1 MAGLNKGGG
10 NPPRSAKDG
19 DWSLAPSSQ
28 SPFSPDRGN
37 AAMNNLVAS
46 EIIPRL
52 SEVSRHPNGPH
63 LSPMSDLGREEVET
77 FAEMAGFGRSEDIDY
92 FVANLLQREGR
103 DEAVLDLLAATA
115 RRLGQLWVEDEVDFA
130 TVTIGVCRLQTVLHR
145 LSDAHAQLNPPQAGF
160 GSVLLASCPGD
171 QHDFGVLLVAEF
183 MRRAGIEV
191 SLKPSALPAD
201 IVRAVAMDSFQ
212 IAGLSLSR
220 EAMIPQLESLIVSI
234 RQKSRNPGI
243 KIMVGGRVFLDQP
256 ELAKAVGA
264 DFRAVDGRDAVF
276 QTQKIMPQLTRIETV
291 R

>member
-1 MAGLNKGGG
+1 MAGLSKGGG
-10 NPPRSAKDG
+10 YLPRSLDG
-19 DWSLAPSSQ
+19 DRSFVPSSQ
-28 SPFSPDRGN
+28 RPL
-37 AAMNNLVAS
+37 AMGSSDPAMERLIAS

-52 SEVSRHPNGPH
+52 SEASRNGAGTH
-63 LSPMSDLGREEVET
+63 LVPLTDLGREEVET
-77 FAEMAGFGRSEDIDY
+77 FAEMAGFGRAEDIDY

-115 RRLGQLWVEDEVDFA
+115 QRLGQLWVEDEVDFA

-145 LSDAHAQLNPPQAGF
+145 LSDAHAQLNHPQAGL

-183 MRRAGIEV
+183 LRRAGIEV
-191 SLKPSALPAD
+191 SLKPAASQCD
-201 IVRAVAMDSFQ
+201 ILRAVARDSYQ
-212 IAGLSLSR
+212 MAGLSISR

-234 RQKSRNPGI
+234 RQKSLNQGI

-256 ELAKAVGA
+256 ELAEAVGA
-264 DFRAVDGRDAVF
+264 DLRAVDGRDAVF
-276 QTQKIMPQLTRIETV
+276 QTQKIMPQLTRIETI

>member
-10 NPPRSAKDG
+10 YPPRPEKDG
-19 DWSLAPSSQ
+19 DWSLAPSSH
-28 SPFSPDRGN
+28 SLGIGRGN
-37 AAMNNLVAS
+37 TAMTSLVAS

-52 SEVSRHPNGPH
+52 SQASRHPNGPH
-63 LSPMSDLGREEVET
+63 LGPITDLGREEVET
-77 FAEMAGFGRSEDIDY
+77 FAEMAGFGRAEDIDY

-115 RRLGQLWVEDEVDFA
+115 QRLGQLWVEDEVDFA

-145 LSDAHAQLNPPQAGF
+145 LSDAHAQLNPPQAGL

-201 IVRAVAMDSFQ
+201 IVRAAAMDSFQ

-264 DFRAVDGRDAVF
+264 DLRAVDGRDAVF

>member
-1 MAGLNKGGG
+1 MAGLNKGAGK
-10 NPPRSAKDG
+10 PLRSFGDG
-19 DWSLAPSSQ
+19 DRAFAPSSHARFGV
-28 SPFSPDRGN
+28 SGED
-37 AAMNNLVAS
+37 AAMASLIS

-52 SEVSRHPNGPH
+52 SEASRHPNGPH
-63 LSPMSDLGREEVET
+63 LAPMTDLGREEVET
-77 FAEMAGFGRSEDIDY
+77 FAEMAGFGRAEDIDY

-115 RRLGQLWVEDEVDFA
+115 QRLGQLWVEDEVDFA

-145 LSDAHAQLNPPQAGF
+145 LSDAHAQRNPPQAGF

-191 SLKPSALPAD
+191 ALKPAAQPAD
-201 IVRAVAMDSFQ
+201 ILRSVAMDSFQ
-212 IAGLSLSR
+212 MAGLSLSR

-256 ELAKAVGA
+256 ELVKAVGA
-264 DFRAVDGRDAVF
+264 DLRAVDGRDAVF
-276 QTQKIMPQLTRIETV
+276 QTQKIMPKLTRIETV